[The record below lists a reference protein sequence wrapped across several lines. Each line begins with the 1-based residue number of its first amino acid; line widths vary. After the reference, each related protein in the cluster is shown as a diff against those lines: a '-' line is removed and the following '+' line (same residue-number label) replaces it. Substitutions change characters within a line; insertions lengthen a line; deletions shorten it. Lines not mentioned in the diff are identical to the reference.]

1 LNYIGRRLAGGR
13 RPIPA
18 ILRVEDLEITNSSK
32 QQFGLAGRPLNA
44 VRLPCVVE

>member
-1 LNYIGRRLAGGR
+1 LGGAR
-13 RPIPA
+13 QVAP
-18 ILRVEDLEITNSSK
+18 LRSRVLRAEDLEITNSSK